1 MNWKYLAAIP
11 AGAFALYMA
20 DNIKTAYDAH
30 RLAKD
35 TEIRYNK
42 RADVLGFERIEIES
56 SVTTYVARFLR
67 EDLTTGQYA
76 RWLAK
81 KIKKMVAGMLVRH
94 NDKRQQ
100 LSSRAEN
107 TVLYPVYFSKN

>member
-1 MNWKYLAAIP
+1 MNWKYFAAIP

-35 TEIRYNK
+35 TERKYNR
-42 RADVLGFERIEIES
+42 RADILGFERIEIES
-56 SVTTYVARFLR
+56 SVPMYVARFMQ

-81 KIKKMVAGMLVRH
+81 KIKKRVAGMFARPEG
-94 NDKRQQ
+94 RQQ
-100 LSSRAEN
+100 SHPVAES
-107 TVLYPVYFSKN
+107 TVFYPIYLSKN

>member
-1 MNWKYLAAIP
+1 MNWKYFAVIP

-20 DNIKTAYDAH
+20 DNIKTAYDVH

-35 TEIRYNK
+35 TERKYNR
-42 RADVLGFERIEIES
+42 RADIFGFERIMIES
-56 SVTTYVARFLR
+56 SVPMYVARFMQ

-81 KIKKMVAGMLVRH
+81 KAKKRVAEMFAKPD
-94 NDKRQQ
+94 DKRQQ
-100 LSSRAEN
+100 PSLKAEN
-107 TVLYPVYFSKN
+107 TVLYPIYFSKN